1 MFSIVAVPIYI
12 SINSVGGLP
21 FLHTHNCFLTVE
33 RICKSFFY
41 CFFVLAGGEGCVWF
55 VLFCFLGKIEE
66 QKTYL
71 FQVFGTS
78 FSQKYKMKEKK
89 VLFLSLAR
97 FVVNN
102 PWLSACQRMFF
113 PLNNFC
119 RRQPCSWTILSYS
132 LQLLSEVQELP
143 PPPIYKIV
151 KLYHFQGFNV
161 VFSLNSWKLEL
172 KLWENVTIS
181 LELIISQRVKA
192 TVFLSTKLLT
202 NSFSTLILS
211 TEYFW
216 WECIKWSY

>member
-1 MFSIVAVPIYI
+1 MPRRGIPGSYGSTSFISLLRTFHSVLHSGRTNLHSHQQCRKAPFSPH
-12 SINSVGGLP
+12 SQL
-21 FLHTHNCFLTVE
+21 
-33 RICKSFFY
+33 FFNHRKDMQE
-41 CFFVLAGGEGCVWF
+41 FFVVFSFWWVGEGCVWF

-89 VLFLSLAR
+89 VLFLTLAR

-102 PWLSACQRMFF
+102 PWLSACQQMFF

-119 RRQPCSWTILSYS
+119 RRQPCFWTTLSYS
-132 LQLLSEVQELP
+132 LQLPLEVQELP
-143 PPPIYKIV
+143 PSPIYKIV

-172 KLWENVTIS
+172 KLWENVT
-181 LELIISQRVKA
+181 V
-192 TVFLSTKLLT
+192 
-202 NSFSTLILS
+202 
-211 TEYFW
+211 
-216 WECIKWSY
+216 